1 MHLFNIFWPVP
12 PWRWLSQGQAVGGGR
27 RLFLAC
33 SSGRCNQG
41 ATKVQ
46 PRCSQVLRLFS
57 FSSTL
62 LSEKLFWHGWSG
74 MICFLITNVI
84 VNLWS
89 ALLTCETWLRPTNT
103 LWRLS
108 QEGRWTRRATGQLS
122 RISNIWNNRSQGI
135 LSHRFKYYP
144 GMFPTCSIWLPSTT
158 KLSPNLAN
166 SSWSTAQ
173 ISPLCRTSRW
183 KEWISLKK
191 TNWFQDLWE
200 QFEEMD
206 DGALMLMARDLS
218 PHYMV
223 DQPKFRLREA
233 IKRNIILTFA
243 HFTFKRILKRINFSR
258 LSWLI
263 IEGGTLEQI

>member
-1 MHLFNIFWPVP
+1 MHLFNIFWPIP
-12 PWRWLSQGQAVGGGR
+12 PWRWLSQGQVVGGGR

-108 QEGRWTRRATGQLS
+108 QEGRWTRRATGQNFKS
-122 RISNIWNNRSQGI
+122 QIWNVIQVCLRSVLHGSYLPSSFHQTWQTPRDRQHRSHHCVGHQGGEKSEYLGRKPI
-135 LSHRFKYYP
+135 GFRICGSSLKRWTTAPWCWWPETSLH
-144 GMFPTCSIWLPSTT
+144 TIWLSNPS
-158 KLSPNLAN
+158 LE
-166 SSWSTAQ
+166 
-173 ISPLCRTSRW
+173 ISFAAAW
-183 KEWISLKK
+183 
-191 TNWFQDLWE
+191 Q
-200 QFEEMD
+200 
-206 DGALMLMARDLS
+206 
-218 PHYMV
+218 V
-223 DQPKFRLREA
+223 
-233 IKRNIILTFA
+233 LTFA
-243 HFTFKRILKRINFSR
+243 HFTFN
-258 LSWLI
+258 
-263 IEGGTLEQI
+263 

>member
-1 MHLFNIFWPVP
+1 MVNMPFSSIFNIFWSIP
-12 PWRWLSQGQAVGGGR
+12 PWRWFSQGQAVGGGR

-122 RISNIWNNRSQGI
+122 KISNIWNNRSQGI
-135 LSHRFKYYP
+135 LIDRFEMLSRYVSDLFYMAP
-144 GMFPTCSIWLPSTT
+144 IYHQAFT
-158 KLSPNLAN
+158 KLGKLLVID
-166 SSWSTAQ
+166 STDLT
-173 ISPLCRTSRW
+173 IVSDIKVVKRVNIFGRKPIGFRICGS
-183 KEWISLKK
+183 SLKRW
-191 TNWFQDLWE
+191 TTAPWCWSAE
-200 QFEEMD
+200 T
-206 DGALMLMARDLS
+206 S
-218 PHYMV
+218 PHT
-223 DQPKFRLREA
+223 
-233 IKRNIILTFA
+233 I
-243 HFTFKRILKRINFSR
+243 
-258 LSWLI
+258 W
-263 IEGGTLEQI
+263 